1 MTISGSGMTG
11 DAQPE
16 NSAPRRKIF
25 TIRFALG
32 VLLFIVAL
40 PYIILWLIVHA
51 ICAVL
56 IHLVVWVF
64 RSPYVL
70 FIYSD
75 SPLWQS
81 YIEQHIIPKL
91 PPRSVVLNWS
101 ERRNWKWWWL
111 SSLCFSFFAGRR
123 AFNPLAIVIYPFQ
136 RARTFR
142 FFQAFRD
149 FKQGNRA
156 RLIQVETEF
165 FDYLIAAATGSTLER
180 S

>member
-1 MTISGSGMTG
+1 MTNPGSGMTG

-40 PYIILWLIVHA
+40 PIIILALMVHA
-51 ICAVL
+51 LRAVL
-56 IHLVVWVF
+56 IYLVVWLF

-70 FIYSD
+70 FVYSD

-81 YIEQHIIPKL
+81 YIEEHIIPKL
-91 PPRSVVLNWS
+91 PRRSVVLNWS

-111 SSLCFSFFAGRR
+111 SSLCFAFFGGRKM
-123 AFNPLAIVIYPFQ
+123 FNPLGIVIYPFQ

-156 RLIQVETEF
+156 RLIQVEAEF
-165 FDYLIAAATGSTLER
+165 FDYLSAAATGDA
-180 S
+180 